1 MKLRFRNLDASLIAF
16 GFAFATAC
24 AMAQSGPTLS
34 ITSPK
39 MGEAI
44 AGDSVTVSWEG
55 TGVKIVPAADA
66 KVREEGHYHLFLDR
80 EDFRSGAEIPRGM
93 ENEGIY
99 HTAANRLELKGLKPG
114 SHKAIVVLSYN
125 NHVPW
130 EPLVTAT
137 VAFTTR

>member
-1 MKLRFRNLDASLIAF
+1 MKLRSRNLDASLIAF
-16 GFAFATAC
+16 GFAFATAW

-39 MGEAI
+39 MEETI

-93 ENEGIY
+93 EKEGIY

-114 SHKAIVVLSYN
+114 PHKAIVVLSYN

-130 EPLVTAT
+130 EPPVTAT